1 MEGCVGMPTT
11 TSKLGWDIGS
21 AFNEMG
27 KCRKYSRLEEDG
39 SGSAVGGDDVFIV
52 VPPIVPL
59 PHPMVP
65 PSEAAAAAALDARP
79 FEKVPSTADS
89 RATTFCATV

>member
-39 SGSAVGGDDVFIV
+39 SGSAVGGDDGNSLGILIRMRENEYKIFRGGKSV
-52 VPPIVPL
+52 
-59 PHPMVP
+59 
-65 PSEAAAAAALDARP
+65 
-79 FEKVPSTADS
+79 
-89 RATTFCATV
+89 

>member
-1 MEGCVGMPTT
+1 MEGCVGLPTT

-39 SGSAVGGDDVFIV
+39 SGSAVGGDDGNSLGILIRMRENEYKIFRGGKSV
-52 VPPIVPL
+52 
-59 PHPMVP
+59 
-65 PSEAAAAAALDARP
+65 
-79 FEKVPSTADS
+79 
-89 RATTFCATV
+89 

>member
-1 MEGCVGMPTT
+1 MPTT

-39 SGSAVGGDDVFIV
+39 SGSAVGGDDGNSLGILIRMRENEYKIFRGGKSV
-52 VPPIVPL
+52 
-59 PHPMVP
+59 
-65 PSEAAAAAALDARP
+65 
-79 FEKVPSTADS
+79 
-89 RATTFCATV
+89 